1 MGKVRH
7 ELFTFAKAEL
17 TATIASVADF
27 GLAFVL
33 SDVMGVYYGLAN
45 AVGVTAGGVVNCVL
59 NYRYVFGGTN
69 RRKRSVA
76 WRYLVV
82 WAVSWFLNSGGTI
95 ALTEVINSYAHINV
109 HYMIPKCIVSFLVAV
124 LVNYP
129 AQRKFVFKKH
139 IQ

>member
-27 GLAFVL
+27 GLALVL

-59 NYRYVFGGTN
+59 NYRYVFGDTN

-95 ALTEVINSYAHINV
+95 ALTEVINSYEHINV

-129 AQRKFVFKKH
+129 AQRKFVFKS
-139 IQ
+139 